1 MTGQKRSNRRSGA
14 TDASREKRIAALV
27 NERQKEHGRE
37 ATISSIIHA
46 WAAANS
52 IPLRL
57 LDRSSRLAHY
67 LGVSPAGLLQHEL
80 LTSVG
85 TLSLKDVEV
94 SFENLIDAARKRS
107 EGVVYTP
114 NYIVDYLIQ
123 RCAEKRLPKTL
134 PRLLDPAC
142 GGGGFVVRAAP
153 ILAQVYGVSLERVIA
168 ESLHGMDVSQEAV
181 ECATISLDLFCAEQN
196 LTMPI
201 SREVFRVGDSL
212 LTPTK
217 QICQTFGVPDGGFD
231 LITTNPPYVKLQNL
245 DDKYRVKL
253 SGAYSEFAQGSYSLA
268 MLFLIAGHRMLTCSG
283 VLGFITQ
290 NNLFTSLAGVGVRD
304 YLQKTR
310 CLHSIVDFEHF
321 KVFNNASAYTCL
333 IFLDNA
339 ARGAFGY
346 TTCSDP
352 KTQLSQLRD
361 GSFHPINLSSLQK
374 DKWRLTAPH
383 HLKNIKRLETVGT
396 PLGDLADI
404 RVGFATLKDS
414 VFLLNGR
421 TEQQAIESGI
431 TVPAIKIA
439 EFSAELD
446 LAANSRRIIRPYR
459 KNGKRWIPLTPDE
472 LKTQFPNA
480 YAYLEAHKA
489 ALAERGKG
497 KKLPTNFY
505 EWGRSQCMEA
515 TGPKLL
521 TKTFSKGPQFILDNT
536 DSLFCNGYSV
546 KPKTTAE
553 LFGSAIEIR
562 VLQRLL
568 NSKVMDYYTRLTAF
582 QIEGGYQCFQKNF
595 IERFSI
601 PAISASESSEIMVL
615 EGEERDCLIAKI
627 FGISYAEIMEIV
639 PPS

>member
-1 MTGQKRSNRRSGA
+1 MTVQTLSKAKKREP
-14 TDASREKRIAALV
+14 DASREKRIAALV
-27 NERQKEHGRE
+27 NEHQTEYGRDS
-37 ATISSIIHA
+37 TISSIIQA
-46 WAAANS
+46 WSESNGVS
-52 IPLRL
+52 LKT
-57 LDRSSRLAHY
+57 LDRSDRLARC
-67 LGVSPAGLLQHEL
+67 LEFRTAGVLQKEL
-80 LTSVG
+80 ITSMGALT
-85 TLSLKDVEV
+85 LKDVEV
-94 SFENLIDAARKRS
+94 AFENLIDAARKRS

-114 NYIVDYLIQ
+114 NYIIDFLIQ
-123 RCAEKRLPKTL
+123 RCADKRLPKVL

-142 GGGGFVVRAAP
+142 GGGGFVIRAAP
-153 ILAQVYGVSLERVIA
+153 ILAKTYGVSLEQVIA
-168 ESLHGMDVSQEAV
+168 ESLHGMDVSREAV
-181 ECATISLDLFCAEQN
+181 ECAAISLDLLCAEHK
-196 LTMPI
+196 LTKPV
-201 SREVFRVGDSL
+201 SRQVFRVGDSL
-212 LTPTK
+212 LTPAK
-217 QICQTFGVPDGGFD
+217 EICQTFGVPDCGFD

-245 DDKYRVKL
+245 EEAYRAQL
-253 SGAYSEFAQGSYSLA
+253 SEAYPEFAQGSYSLA
-268 MLFLIAGHRMLTCSG
+268 MLFLIAGHRMLSRSG
-283 VLGFITQ
+283 MLGYITQ
-290 NNLFTSLAGVGVRD
+290 NNLFTSLAGVGVRE
-304 YLQKTR
+304 YLQKVK

-339 ARGAFGY
+339 AREAFGY
-346 TTCSDP
+346 TACSEP

-361 GSFHPINLSSLQK
+361 DSFHPIKLSSLQK

-383 HLKNIKRLETVGT
+383 HLKNINRLESVGT

-421 TEQQAIESGI
+421 SDQQTIESGI

-439 EFSAELD
+439 EFSSEQE
-446 LAANSRRIIRPYR
+446 LAANERRIIRPYR
-459 KNGKRWIPLTPDE
+459 KIGKRWIPLTPDQI
-472 LKTQFPNA
+472 KTQFPIA
-480 YAYLEAHKA
+480 FSYLEAHKA
-489 ALAERGKG
+489 DLEERGKG

-515 TGPKLL
+515 AGPKLL
-521 TKTFSKGPQFILDNT
+521 TKTFSKGPQFILDHS

-546 KPKTTAE
+546 KPKPTGD
-553 LFGSAIEIR
+553 LFGPAIDIR
-562 VLQRLL
+562 VLQRIL

-601 PAISASESSEIMVL
+601 PAISVSESSEIMSL
-615 EGEERDCLIAKI
+615 HGEELEDLIARI

>member
-1 MTGQKRSNRRSGA
+1 MVAQRQKKAKSGS

-27 NERQKEHGRE
+27 NKFQSEYGRD
-37 ATISSIIHA
+37 ATICSIIQA
-46 WAAANS
+46 WAEANGVS
-52 IPLRL
+52 LRT
-57 LDRSSRLAHY
+57 LDRFDRIAHSMQ
-67 LGVSPAGLLQHEL
+67 VRPAGLLQNEL

-85 TLSLKDVEV
+85 TLTLKDVEV
-94 SFENLIDAARKRS
+94 AFENLIEAARKRS

-114 NYIVDYLIQ
+114 NYIIDYLIQ
-123 RCAEKRLPKTL
+123 RCADKRVSRTL

-142 GGGGFVVRAAP
+142 GGGGFVIRAAP
-153 ILAQVYGVSLERVIA
+153 ILAETYGVSLERVIR
-168 ESLHGMDVSQEAV
+168 ESLHGMDVSPEAV
-181 ECATISLDLFCAEQN
+181 GCAAISLDLFCAERKLN
-196 LTMPI
+196 KPL
-201 SREVFRVGDSL
+201 SRDVFRVGDSL
-212 LTPTK
+212 LTPANE
-217 QICQTFGVPDGGFD
+217 ISHTFGVPDGGFD

-245 DDKYRVKL
+245 DEAYRVQL
-253 SGAYSEFAQGSYSLA
+253 SEAYPEFAQGSYSLA
-268 MLFLIAGHRMLTCSG
+268 MLFLIAGHRMLRCSG
-283 VLGFITQ
+283 MLGFITQ

-304 YLQKTR
+304 YLQKAR

-339 ARGAFGY
+339 AREAFGY

-361 GSFHPINLSSLQK
+361 DSFHPINLSSLHK

-383 HLKNIKRLETVGT
+383 HLRNINRLETVGT

-421 TEQQAIESGI
+421 REQQTIESGI

-446 LAANSRRIIRPYR
+446 LAANKRRIIRPYR
-459 KNGKRWIPLTPDE
+459 KSGKRWIPLTPDE
-472 LKTQFPNA
+472 IRTQFPIA
-480 YAYLEAHKA
+480 YSYLEAHRA
-489 ALAERGKG
+489 ELEERGKG

-515 TGPKLL
+515 PGPKLL
-521 TKTFSKGPQFILDNT
+521 TKTFSKGPQFILDET

-546 KPKTTAE
+546 KPKVAE
-553 LFGSAIEIR
+553 DLFGSSIDIR
-562 VLQRLL
+562 VLQRIL

-601 PAISASESSEIMVL
+601 PALSDAESCEIMAF
-615 EGEERDCLIAKI
+615 EGEERERLIAKI